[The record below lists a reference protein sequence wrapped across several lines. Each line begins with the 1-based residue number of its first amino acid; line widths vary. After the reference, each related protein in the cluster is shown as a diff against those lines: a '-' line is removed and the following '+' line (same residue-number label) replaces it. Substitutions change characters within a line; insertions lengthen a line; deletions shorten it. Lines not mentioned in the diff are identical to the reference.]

1 MKTPPNISTRYC
13 GCGCKSPARPASPA
27 PAKPAAVHTVTVSSE
42 ELVTLGLILRL
53 VGGSPEYTLRRHAQA
68 LSRRLEEQTSLPYVG
83 WAGPLTGDTW
93 PSSDKLMEPRV
104 GGFGAIIMTRGTQAF
119 RDAVRKTE
127 EGFVEKKV
135 AELPKP
141 LKAFT
146 DMAMPAGFSWSGFVV
161 EGTESS
167 IKEVKRLVNAEVH
180 LKSHLDYIHRSTQGF
195 A

>member
-1 MKTPPNISTRYC
+1 MCNE
-13 GCGCKSPARPASPA
+13 CKCNATEPA
-27 PAKPAAVHTVTVSSE
+27 PAEPAAVHTVTVSSE

-68 LSRRLEEQTSLPYVG
+68 LSSRLEEQTSLPYVG
-83 WAGPLTGDTW
+83 WAGAFTNDTW
-93 PSSDKLMEPRV
+93 PTADQLMEPRE
-104 GGFGAIIMTRGTQAF
+104 GGFGAITLARPSQAF

-141 LKAFT
+141 LKCFP
-146 DMAMPAGFSWSGFVV
+146 DKGMPAGFGWGGFCV
-161 EGTESS
+161 EGDEGS

-180 LKSHLDYIHRSTQGF
+180 LKSRLDYIHRSTQGF